1 MLDTVY
7 NFFSFGTFNYKLYY
21 PNSDG
26 VIREEGK
33 YNHLNQR
40 HGIIKGYYPNGKLRF
55 VNVYNNGILEM
66 ENQFHRNNELKQLT
80 IYCNGKWIKFQY
92 NLQ

>member
-1 MLDTVY
+1 MLDMY
-7 NFFSFGTFNYKLYY
+7 NFFGFGTFNYKLYY
-21 PNSDG
+21 PKG
-26 VIREEGK
+26 KIREEGK

-80 IYCNGKWIKFQY
+80 IYYRGKWIKFQY
-92 NLQ
+92 KLQ